1 MKDFSKYANYKTVI
15 DYCENIKSGKI
26 LANREQIQGV
36 ERFLKMLED
45 DRYELRPSEPEI
57 IIKLIE
63 KTIKHRQG
71 EKLDGTPMRDRPFLL
86 QPWHKYII
94 YNIVGFWHKDTNIL
108 KHHECFIYIPRKNT
122 KTTFASSLAW
132 ALSIYFRKSGS
143 KCYIVANAMQQAR
156 ESFDF
161 IKFNIEKLNADKS
174 FIIKDSNVE
183 RSIER
188 NFDDGFMRIQAL
200 ASSTDRQDSLN
211 CNLAI
216 ADELHA
222 YKNPKQYNIIKEAMK
237 AYTNRLMIGIT
248 TAGDNMNSFCYNR
261 LKYCQKVLNG
271 TVDDEQYFIFIA
283 KADERDDGSVDYT
296 NPIEHEKANPMYR
309 ITIRPDEML
318 TGANQAQNDPQSRK
332 DFLAKSLNIY
342 TSSTKAYFNIDTFRN
357 SDSNYNWTIEEL
369 SKLPISWFGGAD
381 LSKMHDLTAA
391 ALYGTYKD
399 VDIIITHAFFP
410 VTRAHLKAEEDNI
423 PLFGWLDDGNLT
435 MTNGDITNHADI
447 VKWFMMMREKGFK
460 IKQLGFDRKF
470 AEEFYLM
477 MKKERFNIVDEPQLF
492 INKSKGFRRIEQ
504 KAIAG
509 KLYYMHSDAYE
520 YCVENVHGI
529 EKTDDMIQYEK
540 VMPNMR
546 IDLFDSSVFAACRFL
561 NNLENSNMATKWLK
575 S

>member
-1 MKDFSKYANYKTVI
+1 
-15 DYCENIKSGKI
+15 
-26 LANREQIQGV
+26 
-36 ERFLKMLED
+36 MLDD

-71 EKLDGTPMRDRPFLL
+71 EQLDGTPMRDRPFLL

-261 LKYCQKVLNG
+261 LKYCQKVLN
-271 TVDDEQYFIFIA
+271 
-283 KADERDDGSVDYT
+283 
-296 NPIEHEKANPMYR
+296 
-309 ITIRPDEML
+309 L
-318 TGANQAQNDPQSRK
+318 
-332 DFLAKSLNIY
+332 SLIH
-342 TSSTKAYFNIDTFRN
+342 I
-357 SDSNYNWTIEEL
+357 
-369 SKLPISWFGGAD
+369 
-381 LSKMHDLTAA
+381 
-391 ALYGTYKD
+391 
-399 VDIIITHAFFP
+399 
-410 VTRAHLKAEEDNI
+410 
-423 PLFGWLDDGNLT
+423 
-435 MTNGDITNHADI
+435 
-447 VKWFMMMREKGFK
+447 
-460 IKQLGFDRKF
+460 
-470 AEEFYLM
+470 
-477 MKKERFNIVDEPQLF
+477 
-492 INKSKGFRRIEQ
+492 
-504 KAIAG
+504 
-509 KLYYMHSDAYE
+509 
-520 YCVENVHGI
+520 
-529 EKTDDMIQYEK
+529 
-540 VMPNMR
+540 
-546 IDLFDSSVFAACRFL
+546 
-561 NNLENSNMATKWLK
+561 
-575 S
+575 

>member
-15 DYCENIKSGKI
+15 DYCNDIKSGKI
-26 LANREQIQGV
+26 LANSEQIQGV
-36 ERFLKMLED
+36 ERFFKTLDD

-71 EKLDGTPMRDRPFLL
+71 EQLDGTPMRDRPFLL
-86 QPWHKYII
+86 QAWHKYII

-391 ALYGTYKD
+391 ALYGTHKD